1 MRVNALS
8 LLCAC
13 IEDYM
18 ATMKR
23 ACFFVAVL
31 LAGFV
36 AEVEGA
42 DARII
47 KTLPHFLD
55 AKGRHSLHP
64 SLFERDAYQL
74 ELKSD
79 PEKRSGMRFD
89 VQWKARALKEGGK
102 LKLELR
108 GSKTA
113 PRAVEVFEVETPRGG
128 LFSRWTGISVSGP
141 EFEKVGSVI
150 AWRVSLWEGGTLL
163 AEQKSFLW

>member
-1 MRVNALS
+1 
-8 LLCAC
+8 
-13 IEDYM
+13 
-18 ATMKR
+18 MKR
-23 ACFFVAVL
+23 ACFLAAVL

-36 AEVEGA
+36 VEVEAAG
-42 DARII
+42 ARII

-55 AKGRHSLHP
+55 GKGRHSLHP

-74 ELKSD
+74 ELKSN

-89 VQWKARALKEGGK
+89 VQWKARELKQGGK

-113 PRAVEVFEVETPRGG
+113 PRAVEMFEVEVPRGG
-128 LFSRWTGISVSGP
+128 LLSRWTGIDVKGT
-141 EFEKVGSVI
+141 EFEKFGSVI